1 MCIRD
6 REKENAR
13 LVSESARLSS
23 ELVLATTVLE
33 AVGVIP
39 KDGAVATAATEP
51 CERRKVRITK

>member
-1 MCIRD
+1 M
-6 REKENAR
+6 
-13 LVSESARLSS
+13 SESARLSS

-51 CERRKVRITK
+51 CERRKVRTTK